1 MFRSLAIFA
10 SVQIPASGIHLLEE
24 SSRDSDIVD
33 DKVRELQGKAV
44 EALSF
49 RDFVSKFNRNYSEG
63 TAQWA
68 EREAIFADRKKE
80 VLAFLRGPTQSWTMG
95 ITQFADYSESEYQA
109 ILGYKGLPRSASAA
123 SALLSAERK
132 WTYPP
137 QFSVRGDGKLNDIV
151 REQGGCGSCWAEAA
165 TATLEGQ
172 MEANKTVMN
181 KLRQALDRMNKTSQA
196 PTLSSQTFVSCTRNP
211 RNCGGTG
218 GCGGATVELAFDM
231 IKEHGGIPLAVEW
244 PYESGDGSTR
254 ECRMDVFKKA
264 SVGITGYEVLPSNKL
279 HPLMQALYESG
290 GAIAVSVDATH
301 WSMYMGGIFS
311 DTSGMR
317 KGDFTVNHAVT
328 LVAYKVPKK
337 GNAVPAP
344 SSQSSGFRSEAQ
356 MGYWLI
362 KNSWGTSW
370 GEDGFIRLEMK
381 ENEAEHCGMD
391 TKTHEGLACDGD
403 PDEAWVCGTCGVL
416 YDSVYPTGLHLVDP
430 SSGKKL

>member
-1 MFRSLAIFA
+1 MYSAWLLSLAA
-10 SVQIPASGIHLLEE
+10 VLGVPSPASAIHLIEN
-24 SSRDSDIVD
+24 SRAPHV
-33 DKVRELQGKAV
+33 EAV
-44 EALSF
+44 EAVSF
-49 RDFVSKFNRNYSEG
+49 KDFVVKFNRSYTEG
-63 TAQWA
+63 SSQWA
-68 EREAIFADRKKE
+68 EREAVFAERKKD
-80 VLAFLRGPTQSWTMG
+80 VLAFLRGRPQSWVMG
-95 ITQFADYSESEYQA
+95 ITKFADYTASEYKA
-109 ILGYKGLPRSASAA
+109 VLGYKGRRSGGGTEEYM
-123 SALLSAERK
+123 ALALQRK
-132 WTYPP
+132 WTHPP
-137 QFSVRGDGKLNDIV
+137 EFTVKSEERKLASLVRD
-151 REQGGCGSCWAEAA
+151 QGGCGSCWAEAA
-165 TATLEGQ
+165 TAALEGQ
-172 MEANKTVMN
+172 MEANATMMRH
-181 KLRQALDRMNKTSQA
+181 LRSVLDGMGKTSQEA
-196 PTLSSQTFVSCTRNP
+196 TLSSQAFVSCTRNP
-211 RNCGGTG
+211 RNCGGSG
-218 GCGGATVELAFDM
+218 GCEGATVELAYEM
-231 IKEHGGIPLAVEW
+231 VKEQGGIPMAVEW
-244 PYESGDGSTR
+244 GYVSGFGSTP
-254 ECRMDVFKKA
+254 ECNTDVFKKA
-264 SVGITGYEVLPSNKL
+264 SVGITGYETLPSNKL

-403 PDEAWVCGTCGVL
+403 PDEAWVCGTCGIL
-416 YDSVYPTGLHLVDP
+416 YDSTYPTGIHVR
-430 SSGKKL
+430 GAAR

>member
-1 MFRSLAIFA
+1 MRSSALCPLAAFIGLQHGA
-10 SVQIPASGIHLLEE
+10 SAIHVAERR
-24 SSRDSDIVD
+24 SSRAPNV
-33 DKVRELQGKAV
+33 EAV
-44 EALSF
+44 EAFSF
-49 RDFVSKFNRNYSEG
+49 EDFVSKFNRSYSAG
-63 TAQWA
+63 TPEWSDREAVFA
-68 EREAIFADRKKE
+68 ERKQD
-80 VLAFLRGPTQSWTMG
+80 VLAFLRGPERSWTKG
-95 ITQFADYSESEYQA
+95 ITQFADYTESEYKA
-109 ILGYKGLPRSASAA
+109 VLGYKGRRSSASAEA
-123 SALLSAERK
+123 PGAAFARERK
-132 WTYPP
+132 WSYPAE
-137 QFSVRGDGKLNDIV
+137 FTVRHETRKLTEIV
-151 REQGGCGSCWAEAA
+151 RNQGGCGSCWAEAA

-172 MEANKTVMN
+172 MEANATMVAH
-181 KLRQALDRMNKTSQA
+181 LREVLDGMGKTSQH
-196 PTLSSQTFVSCTRNP
+196 PTLSSQAMVSCTKNE
-211 RNCGGTG
+211 RNCGGSG
-218 GCGGATVELAFDM
+218 GCEGATVELAYEM
-231 IKEHGGIPLAVEW
+231 VKEQGGIPMAVEW
-244 PYESGDGSTR
+244 GYVSGFGSTP
-254 ECRMDVFKKA
+254 ECNTNVFKKA
-264 SVGITGYEVLPSNKL
+264 SVGITGYETLPSNKL